1 MRKPVFPNTAVL
13 FAAGPALGAGAV
25 DVRKAARG
33 FPARSCIPGPGPAG
47 SEAPPI
53 APPPKKLARGRPP
66 GMRALLRAI
75 EEAEGKR

>member
-25 DVRKAARG
+25 DARKAARG
-33 FPARSCIPGPGPAG
+33 FPARSRIAAPGPAG
-47 SEAPPI
+47 SEAAPK
-53 APPPKKLARGRPP
+53 APPPKKLARVRMP
-66 GMRALLRAI
+66 GMRALLSAI

>member
-33 FPARSCIPGPGPAG
+33 FPARSRIPGPGPAG
-47 SEAPPI
+47 SEIPPR
-53 APPPKKLARGRPP
+53 APPKKLARGRPP